1 MDINSKK
8 VKMIILAAGKG
19 TRLRPLTDDIPK
31 CLVKVKG
38 KPLIDWQIEV
48 AKRVGIDDI
57 IVIRGYEKEKLEYL
71 KEKNIKLI
79 DNLDYDTTNMVE
91 TLFKAKEYFDKDII
105 ISYGDI
111 IYEEK
116 VLKKLLESRHS
127 ISVVVDHGWKEYW
140 EMRCDNIY
148 SDAESLVLNDKGCI
162 TNIGQKVN
170 TIDLIQ
176 GQYIGLSK
184 FNISGIKELIKV
196 YEKEKEAFKNG
207 ENYICQAR
215 NIKQIYMTDIIE
227 KIIEENIEV
236 YEVPINRGWIEI
248 DNSNDLN
255 IAENLLFNDDNKL
268 IIKDII

>member
-38 KPLIDWQIEV
+38 KSLIDWQIEV

-91 TLFKAKEYFDKDII
+91 TLFKAREYFDKDII

-116 VLKKLLESRHS
+116 VLKKLLESRYS
-127 ISVVVDHGWKEYW
+127 ISVVVDHGWKE
-140 EMRCDNIY
+140 
-148 SDAESLVLNDKGCI
+148 
-162 TNIGQKVN
+162 
-170 TIDLIQ
+170 
-176 GQYIGLSK
+176 
-184 FNISGIKELIKV
+184 
-196 YEKEKEAFKNG
+196 
-207 ENYICQAR
+207 
-215 NIKQIYMTDIIE
+215 
-227 KIIEENIEV
+227 
-236 YEVPINRGWIEI
+236 
-248 DNSNDLN
+248 
-255 IAENLLFNDDNKL
+255 
-268 IIKDII
+268 

>member
-1 MDINSKK
+1 MDINAKK
-8 VKMIILAAGKG
+8 IKMIILAAGKG

-38 KPLIDWQIEV
+38 KSLIDWQIEV

-91 TLFKAKEYFDKDII
+91 TLFKAREYFDKDII

-116 VLKKLLESRHS
+116 VLKKLVESRHS
-127 ISVVVDHGWKEYW
+127 ISVVVDHGWEKYW
-140 EMRCDNIY
+140 KMRCDNIY

-162 TNIGQKVN
+162 INIGQKVN
-170 TIDLIQ
+170 TIDFIQ

-184 FNISGIKELIKV
+184 FDQSGIKKLIKI
-196 YEKEKEAFKNG
+196 YEKEKEAFQNG
-207 ENYICQAR
+207 KNYICKTR

-227 KIIEENIEV
+227 KIIDENIEV

-248 DNSNDLN
+248 DTIKDLE
-255 IAENLLFNDDNKL
+255 IAEK
-268 IIKDII
+268 IISNQWK